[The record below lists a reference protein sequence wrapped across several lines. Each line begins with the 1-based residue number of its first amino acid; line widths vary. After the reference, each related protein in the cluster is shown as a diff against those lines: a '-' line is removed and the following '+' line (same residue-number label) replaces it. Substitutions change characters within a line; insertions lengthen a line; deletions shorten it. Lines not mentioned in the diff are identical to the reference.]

1 MAPRTTTVTTHLAP
15 IPIAKTVAPSIIP
28 VITSLV
34 PPSKAR
40 TVGAKHCSH
49 YCSAHHNHTDSNSR
63 PHGPEKIAARVS
75 FIFPLHYIPASATK
89 IAPRETIIV
98 PTVQVTTIS
107 ATTIIITVTTPKR
120 HNPRPHPPATT
131 ITSTKTLAATIL
143 IPVTHKSH
151 ISYCTSNTQR
161 QPSAHSPILLTYP

>member
-1 MAPRTTTVTTHLAP
+1 MAPRTTTVTTRLAP
-15 IPIAKTVAPSIIP
+15 IPIAKIVAPSIVP

-34 PPSKAR
+34 PTSKTR

-49 YCSAHHNHTDSNSR
+49 YCSAHHNHTDSNSW

-75 FIFPLHYIPASATK
+75 FIFPLHYIPTSATK

-107 ATTIIITVTTPKR
+107 ATTIIITVTAPKR
-120 HNPRPHPPATT
+120 HNPRPQPPAPT
-131 ITSTKTLAATIL
+131 ITSTKTLAAPIL
-143 IPVTHKSH
+143 VPVTHKSH
-151 ISYCTSNTQR
+151 TSYCTSNTQR
-161 QPSAHSPILLTYP
+161 QPSAHSPTLPIHP